1 MASSAAHISPAARRL
16 LGLDDASEVP
26 LGGSSLDGV
35 DLVAKPFAREP
46 PARLLVFGD
55 SWAAGDGCTPA
66 WPEVMAER
74 LGWST
79 LNFAEGHSCSSG
91 LAEQARSLQRT
102 FALGHPLHDD
112 AWAIIHT
119 GGNDLWFAPTREFAA
134 VAAAGVASAACC
146 WRWEPPALLQGIA
159 TNVLELATRL
169 RGMGVRNVAFVGI
182 PLTAQMPLIAKLTGS
197 LERLPVVGAVGGAAS
212 ARLMAHLNAMHQ
224 RALDHARRRFVQ
236 IATVGGPPPA
246 QATPPSPR
254 TSGAG
259 PLGVPRRRSP
269 SFSSSPALA
278 RTPSMG
284 TIYEKGGKVAA
295 VCLDE
300 ASAID
305 AVIARA
311 PHAKPGEWW
320 HDGSHPSAAL
330 HDALAAEMLAR
341 IRRGGD
347 DPPLPDAVVRDAE
360 IVRPTPPTSAYFP
373 VPSSD

>member
-1 MASSAAHISPAARRL
+1 MASSAEHISPAARRL

-26 LGGSSLDGV
+26 LGSSSLDGV

-146 WRWEPPALLQGIA
+146 WRWEPPALLQAIA

-169 RGMGVRNVAFVGI
+169 RSVDSRSDRAFIHVTPRRNF
-182 PLTAQMPLIAKLTGS
+182 S
-197 LERLPVVGAVGGAAS
+197 
-212 ARLMAHLNAMHQ
+212 
-224 RALDHARRRFVQ
+224 
-236 IATVGGPPPA
+236 
-246 QATPPSPR
+246 SPR
-254 TSGAG
+254 QQ
-259 PLGVPRRRSP
+259 
-269 SFSSSPALA
+269 
-278 RTPSMG
+278 
-284 TIYEKGGKVAA
+284 I
-295 VCLDE
+295 
-300 ASAID
+300 
-305 AVIARA
+305 
-311 PHAKPGEWW
+311 PHQNTFGYSV
-320 HDGSHPSAAL
+320 H
-330 HDALAAEMLAR
+330 
-341 IRRGGD
+341 
-347 DPPLPDAVVRDAE
+347 
-360 IVRPTPPTSAYFP
+360 
-373 VPSSD
+373 

>member
-1 MASSAAHISPAARRL
+1 
-16 LGLDDASEVP
+16 
-26 LGGSSLDGV
+26 
-35 DLVAKPFAREP
+35 
-46 PARLLVFGD
+46 
-55 SWAAGDGCTPA
+55 
-66 WPEVMAER
+66 
-74 LGWST
+74 
-79 LNFAEGHSCSSG
+79 
-91 LAEQARSLQRT
+91 
-102 FALGHPLHDD
+102 
-112 AWAIIHT
+112 
-119 GGNDLWFAPTREFAA
+119 
-134 VAAAGVASAACC
+134 
-146 WRWEPPALLQGIA
+146 
-159 TNVLELATRL
+159 
-169 RGMGVRNVAFVGI
+169 
-182 PLTAQMPLIAKLTGS
+182 
-197 LERLPVVGAVGGAAS
+197 
-212 ARLMAHLNAMHQ
+212 MAHLNAMHQ
-224 RALDHARRRFVQ
+224 RALDQARRRFVQ

-311 PHAKPGEWW
+311 PHAKAGEWW